1 VSGLVQVKTKMFC
14 DWVSRGIKMK
24 VLKSEKWEVP
34 AGGVREG
41 DSGKQRGR
49 VSYDR
54 VERDHCRIDEP
65 EVLNQAIG
73 R

>member
-1 VSGLVQVKTKMFC
+1 
-14 DWVSRGIKMK
+14 MK

-34 AGGVREG
+34 AGRVGEG